1 MQPPPIRAA
10 LGEMQKIRSTDRL
23 VDIVVVQ
30 PRVASSAA

>member
-1 MQPPPIRAA
+1 
-10 LGEMQKIRSTDRL
+10 MQKIRSTDRL